1 MARDFLSSQ
10 GLKNA
15 GILCVFLVFQTDGLA
30 ENIRHPPQMIYSE
43 FP

>member
-1 MARDFLSSQ
+1 MQEYFVYF
-10 GLKNA
+10 K
-15 GILCVFLVFQTDGLA
+15 FFETDGLA